1 MPAGARL
8 ADCGHSRCL
17 PSRLYDLYPRQIT
30 LASLIIVMA
39 GLLLALPLKL
49 LPSLLAGLLVFE
61 LVNMLTPRLQPLL
74 AGQRARWLA
83 VALLGTLVVST
94 LTLLIAGA
102 FSFLLHEAEN
112 PGASL
117 DKFMALVERAR
128 GQLPPFIEGYL
139 PASAAEFKVAI
150 GDWIKSHLSD
160 LQLVG
165 KGMAH
170 MFVTLLIGMILGAII
185 ALQRIPDV
193 SRRKPLAAALFER
206 LNLLVKAFR
215 NIVFAQIKISL
226 LNTFFT
232 GIFLAVVMPLF
243 GVHLPLTKTLIV
255 LTFLLGLL
263 PVIGNLMSN
272 TLITIVGL
280 SLSIWVAAAALGY
293 LIVIHKVEYF
303 LNARIVGGQISAK
316 AWELLL
322 AMLVFEAAFGLP
334 GVVAGPI
341 YYAYLKSELKR
352 AELV

>member
-1 MPAGARL
+1 MTFT
-8 ADCGHSRCL
+8 
-17 PSRLYDLYPRQIT
+17 PRQIT

-226 LNTFFT
+226 LNTAFT

>member
-1 MPAGARL
+1 MTFT
-8 ADCGHSRCL
+8 
-17 PSRLYDLYPRQIT
+17 PRQIT

-61 LVNMLTPRLQPLL
+61 LVNMLTPRLQPLI

-83 VALLGTLVVST
+83 VALLGVLVVSV

-117 DKFMALVERAR
+117 DKFMTLVERAR
-128 GQLPPFIEGYL
+128 SQLPPFIEAYL

-185 ALQRIPDV
+185 ALQRIPDI

-206 LNLLVKAFR
+206 LNLLVQAFR
-215 NIVFAQIKISL
+215 NIVFAQIKISM
-226 LNTFFT
+226 LNTAFT

-243 GVHLPLTKTLIV
+243 DVHLPLTKTLIV

-272 TLITIVGL
+272 TLITIVGM

-303 LNARIVGGQISAK
+303 LNAKIVGGQISAK

-334 GVVAGPI
+334 GVVAGPV

>member
-1 MPAGARL
+1 MTFT
-8 ADCGHSRCL
+8 
-17 PSRLYDLYPRQIT
+17 PRQIT

-61 LVNMLTPRLQPLL
+61 LVNMLTPRLQPLI

-83 VALLGTLVVST
+83 VALLGVLVVSV

-117 DKFMALVERAR
+117 DKFMTLVERAR
-128 GQLPPFIEGYL
+128 SQLPPFIEAYL

-206 LNLLVKAFR
+206 LNLLVQAFR
-215 NIVFAQIKISL
+215 NIVFAQIKISM
-226 LNTFFT
+226 LNTAFT

-272 TLITIVGL
+272 TLITIVGM

-303 LNARIVGGQISAK
+303 LNAKIVGGQISAK

-334 GVVAGPI
+334 GVVAGPV
-341 YYAYLKSELKR
+341 YYAYLKSELRR

>member
-1 MPAGARL
+1 MTFT
-8 ADCGHSRCL
+8 
-17 PSRLYDLYPRQIT
+17 PRQIT

-303 LNARIVGGQISAK
+303 LNARIVGGRSVPRRGSCCWRCWCSK
-316 AWELLL
+316 RRSGC
-322 AMLVFEAAFGLP
+322 LVWWRGRFTM
-334 GVVAGPI
+334 PI
-341 YYAYLKSELKR
+341 
-352 AELV
+352 

>member
-1 MPAGARL
+1 MTFT
-8 ADCGHSRCL
+8 
-17 PSRLYDLYPRQIT
+17 PRQIT

-39 GLLLALPLKL
+39 GLLLTLPLKL

-61 LVNMLTPRLQPLL
+61 LVNMLTPHLQPLL

-117 DKFMALVERAR
+117 DKFMSLVERAR
-128 GQLPPFIEGYL
+128 SQLPPFIEGYL

-170 MFVTLLIGMILGAII
+170 MFVTMLIGMILGAII
-185 ALQRIPDV
+185 ALQRIPDI

-206 LNLLVKAFR
+206 LSLLVKAFR
-215 NIVFAQIKISL
+215 NIVFAQIKISM
-226 LNTFFT
+226 LNTIFT

-243 GVHLPLTKTLIV
+243 DVHLPLTKTLIV

-293 LIVIHKVEYF
+293 LVVIHKVEYF

>member
-1 MPAGARL
+1 MTFT
-8 ADCGHSRCL
+8 
-17 PSRLYDLYPRQIT
+17 PRQIT

-61 LVNMLTPRLQPLL
+61 LVNMLTPRLQPLI

-83 VALLGTLVVST
+83 VALLGTLVVIS
-94 LTLLIAGA
+94 LALLIAGA

-185 ALQRIPDV
+185 ALQRIPDI

-206 LNLLVKAFR
+206 LSLLVQAFR

-226 LNTFFT
+226 LNTAFT
-232 GIFLAVVMPLF
+232 GVFLAVVLPSF

-334 GVVAGPI
+334 GVVAGPV
-341 YYAYLKSELKR
+341 YYAYLKSELRR

>member
-1 MPAGARL
+1 MTFT
-8 ADCGHSRCL
+8 
-17 PSRLYDLYPRQIT
+17 PRQIT

-226 LNTFFT
+226 LNTVFT

-316 AWELLL
+316 SWELLL

>member
-1 MPAGARL
+1 M
-8 ADCGHSRCL
+8 
-17 PSRLYDLYPRQIT
+17 
-30 LASLIIVMA
+30 
-39 GLLLALPLKL
+39 ALPLKL

-61 LVNMLTPRLQPLL
+61 LVNMLTPRLQPLI

-83 VALLGTLVVST
+83 VALLGTLVVIS
-94 LTLLIAGA
+94 LALLIAGA

-170 MFVTLLIGMILGAII
+170 MFVTLLIGMILGAIV
-185 ALQRIPDV
+185 ALQRIPDI

-206 LNLLVKAFR
+206 LSLLVQAFR

-226 LNTFFT
+226 LNTAFT
-232 GIFLAVVMPLF
+232 GIFLAVVLPLF

-280 SLSIWVAAAALGY
+280 SLSVWVAAAALVY

-303 LNARIVGGQISAK
+303 LNAKIVGGRSGPRLGNCCWRCWCSKRRSACRGWWQGRSITPISRASC
-316 AWELLL
+316 AGWSWYECGHDGP
-322 AMLVFEAAFGLP
+322 AQGI
-334 GVVAGPI
+334 AGP
-341 YYAYLKSELKR
+341 ASG
-352 AELV
+352 LVRRC

>member
-1 MPAGARL
+1 MTFT
-8 ADCGHSRCL
+8 
-17 PSRLYDLYPRQIT
+17 PRQIT

-83 VALLGTLVVST
+83 VALLGTLVVIT

-226 LNTFFT
+226 LNTAFT

-352 AELV
+352 EE

>member
-1 MPAGARL
+1 MTFT
-8 ADCGHSRCL
+8 
-17 PSRLYDLYPRQIT
+17 PRQIT

-83 VALLGTLVVST
+83 VALLGTLVVIT

-226 LNTFFT
+226 LNTAFT

-341 YYAYLKSELKR
+341 YYAYLKSELK
-352 AELV
+352 LGGMV

>member
-1 MPAGARL
+1 MTFT
-8 ADCGHSRCL
+8 
-17 PSRLYDLYPRQIT
+17 PRQIT
-30 LASLIIVMA
+30 LASLFIVMA

-49 LPSLLAGLLVFE
+49 LPSLMAGLLVFE

-83 VALLGTLVVST
+83 VALLGTLVVIT

-226 LNTFFT
+226 LNTAFT

>member
-1 MPAGARL
+1 MTFT
-8 ADCGHSRCL
+8 
-17 PSRLYDLYPRQIT
+17 PRQIT

-83 VALLGTLVVST
+83 VALLGTLVVLS
-94 LTLLIAGA
+94 LSLLIAGA

-117 DKFMALVERAR
+117 DKFMALVEQAR
-128 GQLPPFIEGYL
+128 SQLPPFIEAYL

-193 SRRKPLAAALFER
+193 SRLKPLAAALFER
-206 LNLLVKAFR
+206 LALLVQAFR

-226 LNTFFT
+226 LNTAFT

>member
-1 MPAGARL
+1 MTFT
-8 ADCGHSRCL
+8 
-17 PSRLYDLYPRQIT
+17 PRQIT

-61 LVNMLTPRLQPLL
+61 LVNMLTPRLQPLI

-83 VALLGTLVVST
+83 VALLGTLVVFT
-94 LTLLIAGA
+94 LALLIAGA

-117 DKFMALVERAR
+117 DKFMALVEQAR
-128 GQLPPFIEGYL
+128 SQLPPFIEAYL

-226 LNTFFT
+226 LNTTFT
-232 GIFLAVVMPLF
+232 GIFLAVVLPLF
-243 GVHLPLTKTLIV
+243 DVHLPLTKTLIV

-334 GVVAGPI
+334 GVVAGPV

>member
-1 MPAGARL
+1 MTFT
-8 ADCGHSRCL
+8 
-17 PSRLYDLYPRQIT
+17 PRQIT
-30 LASLIIVMA
+30 LASLIIVMG

-83 VALLGTLVVST
+83 VALLGTLVVTT

-206 LNLLVKAFR
+206 LSLLVKAFR

-226 LNTFFT
+226 LNTTFT

-352 AELV
+352 EELV

>member
-1 MPAGARL
+1 MTFT
-8 ADCGHSRCL
+8 
-17 PSRLYDLYPRQIT
+17 PRQIT

-128 GQLPPFIEGYL
+128 SQLPPFIEGYL

-170 MFVTLLIGMILGAII
+170 MFVTMLIGMILGAII
-185 ALQRIPDV
+185 ALQRIPDI

-206 LNLLVKAFR
+206 LSLLVKAFR
-215 NIVFAQIKISL
+215 NIVFAQIKISM
-226 LNTFFT
+226 LNTIFT

-243 GVHLPLTKTLIV
+243 DVHLPLTKTLIV

-293 LIVIHKVEYF
+293 LVVIHKVEYF

>member
-1 MPAGARL
+1 MTFT
-8 ADCGHSRCL
+8 
-17 PSRLYDLYPRQIT
+17 PRQIT

-61 LVNMLTPRLQPLL
+61 LVNMLTPRLQPLI

-83 VALLGTLVVST
+83 VALLGTLVVSV

-117 DKFMALVERAR
+117 DKFMGLVERAR
-128 GQLPPFIEGYL
+128 SQLPPFIEAYL

-185 ALQRIPDV
+185 ALQRIPDI

-206 LNLLVKAFR
+206 LNLLVQAFR

-226 LNTFFT
+226 LNTTFT
-232 GIFLAVVMPLF
+232 GIFLAVVLPSF

-272 TLITIVGL
+272 TLITIVGM

-303 LNARIVGGQISAK
+303 LNAKIVGGQISAK

-334 GVVAGPI
+334 GVVAGPV

>member
-1 MPAGARL
+1 MTFT
-8 ADCGHSRCL
+8 
-17 PSRLYDLYPRQIT
+17 PRQIT

>member
-1 MPAGARL
+1 MTFT
-8 ADCGHSRCL
+8 
-17 PSRLYDLYPRQIT
+17 PRQIT

-61 LVNMLTPRLQPLL
+61 LVNMLTPRLQPLI

-83 VALLGTLVVST
+83 VALLGTLVVIS
-94 LTLLIAGA
+94 LALLIAGA

-117 DKFMALVERAR
+117 DKFMGLVERAR

-185 ALQRIPDV
+185 ALQRIPDI

-206 LNLLVKAFR
+206 LSLLVQAFR

-226 LNTFFT
+226 LNTAFT
-232 GIFLAVVMPLF
+232 GIFLAVVLPLF

-272 TLITIVGL
+272 TLITIVGM

-334 GVVAGPI
+334 GVVAGPV
-341 YYAYLKSELKR
+341 YYAYLKSEMR
-352 AELV
+352 RTELV

>member
-1 MPAGARL
+1 MTFT
-8 ADCGHSRCL
+8 
-17 PSRLYDLYPRQIT
+17 PRQIT

-83 VALLGTLVVST
+83 VALLGTLVVIT

-226 LNTFFT
+226 LNTAFT

-303 LNARIVGGQISAK
+303 LNARIVGGQISAN

-352 AELV
+352 EELV

>member
-1 MPAGARL
+1 MTFT
-8 ADCGHSRCL
+8 
-17 PSRLYDLYPRQIT
+17 PRQIT

-170 MFVTLLIGMILGAII
+170 MFVTMLIGMILGAII
-185 ALQRIPDV
+185 ALQRIPDI

-206 LNLLVKAFR
+206 LSLLVKAFR

-226 LNTFFT
+226 LNTIFT

-243 GVHLPLTKTLIV
+243 DVHLPLTKTLIV

-293 LIVIHKVEYF
+293 LVVIHKIEYF